1 MTPSIPDECLNCGTG
16 DIDHAPC
23 CDRWTDAASDP
34 HCDASETG
42 RHVLRTY
49 A

>member
-1 MTPSIPDECLNCGTG
+1 MNDYLPSICDFCERPVFLARCCGRLVT
-16 DIDHAPC
+16 
-23 CDRWTDAASDP
+23 ASRMDP